1 VGNLTAAMQAAR
13 ILSAPD
19 NPLGPL
25 MRGIVKETTLTA
37 VDTKSAV
44 DKVEDAARQKIDE
57 SREKLARMLG
67 TKSSPGA
74 VAPGSRIESIVDDRF
89 ESLRQFVKAPPAGG
103 PAPIDAT
110 IGLINEVYVLLSA
123 TDTAVKGGNAP
134 PPSEVPNKVKA
145 EAGRLPEPVRSLVAT
160 LSATSNA
167 AATGAAR
174 ANLSSSVNSSIG
186 EFCRQATNGRYPFSR
201 NSTTDVTQEDF
212 GRLFKP
218 GGLFDEF
225 FQKNL
230 AALVDT
236 NTRPWTFRQLGEGA
250 ITRDSATLAQFQ
262 RAAAIR
268 DTFFRSGGAT
278 PSLRLE
284 FKPQEMDET
293 ITQFTLDFDGQLV
306 KYSHGPQIP
315 TAVQWPG
322 PKGSTQVRVQLQPP
336 LASGSSGM
344 TTEGPWAMF
353 RMFDKL
359 QLVPTSAPER
369 FKVTFNIDSR
379 KATFEVIASSVVN
392 PFRMRE
398 LAEFGCP
405 TSL

>member
-1 VGNLTAAMQAAR
+1 MCIR
-13 ILSAPD
+13 
-19 NPLGPL
+19 
-25 MRGIVKETTLTA
+25 
-37 VDTKSAV
+37 
-44 DKVEDAARQKIDE
+44 
-57 SREKLARMLG
+57 
-67 TKSSPGA
+67 
-74 VAPGSRIESIVDDRF
+74 DR
-89 ESLRQFVKAPPAGG
+89 
-103 PAPIDAT
+103 
-110 IGLINEVYVLLSA
+110 
-123 TDTAVKGGNAP
+123 
-134 PPSEVPNKVKA
+134 VKA
-145 EAGRLPEPVRSLVAT
+145 EAGRLPEPVRTLVAT

-174 ANLSSSVNSSIG
+174 ANLASSVNSSIG
-186 EFCRQATNGRYPFSR
+186 EFCKQAINGRYPFAR

-306 KYSHGPQIP
+306 KYSHGPSVVMP
-315 TAVQWPG
+315 DE
-322 PKGSTQVRVQLQPP
+322 P
-336 LASGSSGM
+336 LASAGCSCTRTCVLPFGPGHWIAVGICGPCEYLTSWPSKSSVNCVIVSSISCGLNSRRSDGVAPP
-344 TTEGPWAMF
+344 ERKKVSRIAAARWNCASVAESRVIAPSPSWRKVHG
-353 RMFDKL
+353 RV
-359 QLVPTSAPER
+359 LVSTSAAR
-369 FKVTFNIDSR
+369 FFWKNSSNRPPGLKRRPKSSCVT
-379 KATFEVIASSVVN
+379 SVVLLRAN
-392 PFRMRE
+392 
-398 LAEFGCP
+398 G
-405 TSL
+405 